1 MKLFEIDLQRLC
13 SAIDEMNNEQRGKN
27 IISLI
32 AFLKYFIS
40 GKLDLNGYHPDINTT
55 DFFLGTGHQ
64 KDLVDR

>member
-13 SAIDEMNNEQRGKN
+13 SAIDEMNNEQRGNN

-40 GKLDLNGYHPDINTT
+40 GKLDLSGYHPDINT